1 MTMEDNGT
9 YGTLLHFPFWAEV
22 DQIALSVAI
31 PCNLTFYIQC
41 VEMLIFYNRH
51 ADTLMTNSSR
61 CCWGFF
67 FISISHG
74 AMDETLLFHFNTN
87 D

>member
-1 MTMEDNGT
+1 MIMEDNGM
-9 YGTLLHFPFWAEV
+9 YRTLLHFPFWAEV
-22 DQIALSVAI
+22 DQIAFSEAI
-31 PCNLTFYIQC
+31 HCNLTFYIQC
-41 VEMLIFYNRH
+41 VEMLIFYIGH

-61 CCWGFF
+61 CCWVF

-74 AMDETLLFHFNTN
+74 AIDETLLFHFNTN